1 MKEIKSLQGHRW
13 FIWAIVS
20 IVVILGGL
28 TTYIMYVT
36 QIDSLEIVFQSPI
49 KIIKSQRKV
58 TVAQAEKL
66 ISDFQKDAKSQSSEK
81 LKQEI
86 LTNVKKLMNKY
97 EVVMGYK
104 MSSYIWEYQKR
115 NPNDSEINMAVGSM
129 FNKYGP
135 CWGIPDGQCKE

>member
-36 QIDSLEIVFQSPI
+36 ATDSMEIVFQSPVR
-49 KIIKSQRKV
+49 IIRLQKSV
-58 TVAQAEKL
+58 
-66 ISDFQKDAKSQSSEK
+66 SDFQREAKKLSSEK

-86 LTNVKKLMNKY
+86 SSGVNKLLNKY
-97 EVVMGYK
+97 EVVMSYK
-104 MSSYIWEYQKR
+104 MSAYIWEYQKR
-115 NPNDSEINMAVGSM
+115 KPNDAEMALITDSLL
-129 FNKYGP
+129 NKYGP
-135 CWGIPDGQCKE
+135 CWGIPEGQCKE